1 MSDVPT
7 PPSQHNFEAQYDA
20 YDGSEMTAHYS
31 LPSNPSVK
39 WAPTGVPHTNFGGR
53 AENFTFDRMDPFAGR
68 DLVYRRYGQ
77 PESDQDD
84 DDSGIG
90 ASASTQTPT
99 ATAGAAAGAAVPGPS
114 TVLLEDGTRP
124 VSNIHDYSTYTFRG
138 ESQPYN
144 FPGETQSFN
153 IYVGDLPPRIQI
165 DERNIPPLRKA
176 TRYLPEHQIVGER
189 VSVPPGFEQQRKVSV
204 PPGFE
209 QKFARQQEQVLFH
222 ARDLKSSSSEGKAS
236 SSATANPIGGQQK
249 IDRKGKGKM
258 VDEAALS
265 TSVAGAYNQHK
276 SDWKSKGK
284 EVIFPKESL
293 SSGSS
298 GSSLEMTELKA
309 GPPPKLSDHQAE
321 QIQEAGP
328 SELPYGH
335 VETYTYVSVP
345 ILSAVVVN

>member
-1 MSDVPT
+1 MNT
-7 PPSQHNFEAQYDA
+7 RPS
-20 YDGSEMTAHYS
+20 
-31 LPSNPSVK
+31 
-39 WAPTGVPHTNFGGR
+39 
-53 AENFTFDRMDPFAGR
+53 
-68 DLVYRRYGQ
+68 
-77 PESDQDD
+77 
-84 DDSGIG
+84 
-90 ASASTQTPT
+90 T

-124 VSNIHDYSTYTFRG
+124 VSNIHDYSTYTFPG

-209 QKFARQQEQVLFH
+209 QKFAGQQEQVLFH
-222 ARDLKSSSSEGKAS
+222 ARDLKSSSSEGKA

-293 SSGSS
+293 SSDSS